1 MYVAN
6 SLRYDGR
13 MPYIRCGNSGLKLPR
28 ISLGLWHNFG
38 NSASQEEADKILK
51 AAFDAGINHFDLA
64 NNYGYPAGSAE
75 SNFGQLFRKNFIPY
89 RDEIIVSTK
98 AGFGMWPGPYGDGS
112 SRKYLLASL
121 DQSLKR
127 MGLDYVDIF
136 YSHRYDGETP
146 IEETVQALARAVQ
159 SGKALYVGL
168 SNYPVDKAREAIDM
182 LHSEKVPYIIYQG
195 RYNILDRSAENG
207 MFQMLQEKGSGF
219 IAYCVLAQGLI
230 SDRYLSG
237 IPADSR
243 AADPHGHLQTSDVK
257 EEVINRMRRLNEIA
271 ASRGQSL
278 AQMAFAWVLHNNNVT
293 TALTGVS
300 SLAQLQSNLQA
311 LQNTNF
317 SDEELREICND

>member
-75 SNFGQLFRKNFIPY
+75 SNFGELFRKNFRAY
-89 RDEIIVSTK
+89 RDEMIIATK

-112 SRKYLLASL
+112 SRKYLLSSL

-146 IEETVQALARAVQ
+146 IEETVQALASAVH

-195 RYNILDRSAENG
+195 RYNLLDRSAEDG

-237 IPADSR
+237 IPAGSR
-243 AADPHGHLQTSDVK
+243 AAEPHGHLQASEVK
-257 EEVINRMRRLNEIA
+257 EEIVNRMRRLDEIA
-271 ASRGQSL
+271 SSRGQSL
-278 AQMAFAWVLHNNNVT
+278 AQMAFAWVLRNDNVT
-293 TALTGVS
+293 SALTGVS
-300 SLAQLQSNLQA
+300 SLAQLQNNLQA
-311 LQNTNF
+311 LRNTSF
-317 SDEELREICND
+317 SEEELREICNR

>member
-75 SNFGQLFRKNFIPY
+75 SNFGELFRKNFRAY
-89 RDEIIVSTK
+89 RDEMIIATK

-127 MGLDYVDIF
+127 MGLDY
-136 YSHRYDGETP
+136 T
-146 IEETVQALARAVQ
+146 
-159 SGKALYVGL
+159 KA
-168 SNYPVDKAREAIDM
+168 
-182 LHSEKVPYIIYQG
+182 
-195 RYNILDRSAENG
+195 
-207 MFQMLQEKGSGF
+207 
-219 IAYCVLAQGLI
+219 
-230 SDRYLSG
+230 
-237 IPADSR
+237 
-243 AADPHGHLQTSDVK
+243 
-257 EEVINRMRRLNEIA
+257 
-271 ASRGQSL
+271 
-278 AQMAFAWVLHNNNVT
+278 
-293 TALTGVS
+293 
-300 SLAQLQSNLQA
+300 
-311 LQNTNF
+311 
-317 SDEELREICND
+317 